1 MIPGPEVLLVL
12 AAIGLY
18 LQDSLLLLQVNEAMM
33 VRRSRGPW
41 RAAFGSRRWRLSGR
55 EPFLPNPFAPHAQSY
70 RLLWRMDGAP
80 GGEPASTVE
89 FDAAIARLT
98 PFVWTSWIALFV
110 LLPLGL
116 FTRGGPVVSI
126 AAIAILYT
134 CNAAALWLVHR
145 QRSALGLDGKPLGLL
160 TFECI
165 ACPPYAVNLVRRV
178 CRTRD
183 VSEDFT
189 RAAKRLLSGDALAT
203 AKSECL
209 ARIDEEIELE
219 TEGSEREVRLRES
232 RMRFVEGAQA

>member
-1 MIPGPEVLLVL
+1 MSPGPEVLLVL
-12 AAIGLY
+12 VAIGLY

-41 RAAFGSRRWRLSGR
+41 QAAFGSRRWRLSGR
-55 EPFLPNPFAPHAQSY
+55 EPFLPNPFAPHAQAY
-70 RLLWRMDGAP
+70 RLLWRMDG
-80 GGEPASTVE
+80 EPAAESTRTVE

-98 PFVWTSWIALFV
+98 PFVRTSWIALFV

-126 AAIAILYT
+126 AAIVILYA

-145 QRSALGLDGKPLGLL
+145 RRKALGLDGKPLGLL
-160 TFECI
+160 TFECL
-165 ACPPYAVNLVRRV
+165 ACPPYAVNLVRRL

-183 VSEDFT
+183 VSEDFSH
-189 RAAKRLLSGDALAT
+189 AAKRLLTGEALAV
-203 AKSECL
+203 AKAECL

-219 TEGSEREVRLRES
+219 TEGSEREIRLRAS
-232 RMRFVEGAQA
+232 RLRFVEDVPA